1 MPTLRRP
8 GDMSERKKDFM
19 FQKNTSL
26 WITRSETW
34 QASTSLLL
42 LFLLTWL
49 RGISCAVG
57 ANYIPLTI
65 NAKCPRCR
73 WYTIKT
79 WVWTTLVS
87 LLCVWNIVSVVAF
100 EDERPAMRWRAFATN
115 CYDQVKV
122 KIWKGRAD
130 PLERLFVYHL
140 ICSGLQFLSLIRAG
154 SSKSDRR

>member
-1 MPTLRRP
+1 MPTLRSR

-26 WITRSETW
+26 CITRSETW

-57 ANYIPLTI
+57 ANYIPLAI

-73 WYTIKT
+73 WYTIKM

-100 EDERPAMRWRAFATN
+100 GVWGWEARFEVTCFLRLIVTIKLKSKFEKDELTRWSVFSFITFSALGFNFWA
-115 CYDQVKV
+115 
-122 KIWKGRAD
+122 
-130 PLERLFVYHL
+130 
-140 ICSGLQFLSLIRAG
+140 
-154 SSKSDRR
+154 